1 VRAIADRTKS
11 PAQLQGIFSG
21 ATICALFFIALGTIF
36 VNRTGI
42 EEDEAMFASPL
53 YREWCFFAIR
63 FRHGRI
69 PIMQMSYVGA
79 LKTWIYTPIAA
90 LWQPSAAMLRVPA
103 LILGAIT
110 IFLVWTLIDTVHSRR
125 AAWAGS
131 LFLATEAVF
140 LLTNVFDWGPVA
152 IQHVLL
158 VSMLL
163 SCVQWMRS
171 MHDGWLFLAAV
182 CCGLAFWDKAIFI
195 WMFSGLIAGSL
206 VFWRVI
212 RDRFTWKRA
221 AIVVTGI
228 ALGGAPLIGYNLK
241 TTPKFI
247 TFRSNTHFT
256 PDHFAERFLQLRL
269 ALNGSPLFGYMVYET
284 AERPNEPRGALE
296 RASFAIHRV
305 TGDRRRGAFE
315 PALIASLLMIPLLW
329 KTRARSTLLFAAIA
343 AAVAWS
349 AMVMLDGGG
358 AAHHTVLLW
367 PLPQLLVAVA
377 FAEASQHWRFGG
389 WPLVTVVAFLAAA
402 NLLVV
407 NQYLYQFIRN
417 GAAGSWT
424 DAIFPLAQA
433 LHETP
438 ASRVALVDW
447 GYQDPLSYLNKAT
460 PPERVVANPFMPA
473 DESPAQRNFDRELLF
488 DPNVIWVE
496 HVPGQE
502 AFAGVNA
509 RVLSVAQAE
518 GLEQVVVATLRDR
531 NGRAIF
537 QTLRFVPRR

>member
-1 VRAIADRTKS
+1 
-11 PAQLQGIFSG
+11 
-21 ATICALFFIALGTIF
+21 
-36 VNRTGI
+36 
-42 EEDEAMFASPL
+42 MFASPL
-53 YREWCFFAIR
+53 YRDWCFFALK

-69 PIMQMSYVGA
+69 PIMHMSYVGA

-90 LWQPSAAMLRVPA
+90 LWQPSAEMLRIPAML
-103 LILGAIT
+103 IGAIT
-110 IFLVWTLIDTVHSRR
+110 IFLFWKLLDTVHSRR

-131 LFLATEAVF
+131 LLLVTDAVF

-158 VSMLL
+158 LAILL
-163 SCVQWMRS
+163 SCVRWARTTN
-171 MHDGWLFLAAV
+171 DGWLFLAAF
-182 CCGLAFWDKAIFI
+182 CCGLAFWDKAVFI
-195 WMFSGLIAGSL
+195 WMFSGLIASSL
-206 VFWRVI
+206 VFWRMI

-221 AIVVTGI
+221 AIVVAGI

-241 TTPKFI
+241 TTPKFL

-256 PDHFAERFLQLRL
+256 PDHFAERFPQLRL
-269 ALNGSPLFGYMVYET
+269 ALRGSALFGYMVYES
-284 AERPNEPRGALE
+284 ADRPNQPRGALE
-296 RASFAIHRV
+296 QASFAIHKV
-305 TGDRRRGAFE
+305 IGDRRRGAFE
-315 PALIASLLMIPLLW
+315 PALIAGLLLIPLLW

-343 AAVAWS
+343 GGVAWS

-377 FAEASQHWRFGG
+377 FAEASSHWRFGG
-389 WPLVTVVAFLAAA
+389 WLLAAAVAFLAVA

-433 LHETP
+433 LRETP
-438 ASRVALVDW
+438 ASHVALVDW

-460 PPERVVANPFMPA
+460 PPERVVANPFMPP
-473 DESPAQRNFDRELLF
+473 DESPAQRDSDRELLF
-488 DPNVIWVE
+488 DPSVIWVE
-496 HVPGQE
+496 HAPGQE

-509 RVLSVAQAE
+509 RVLGVAQAA
-518 GLEQVVVATLRDR
+518 GLEPVVAATLCDR

-537 QTLRFVPRR
+537 QTLRFIPRR